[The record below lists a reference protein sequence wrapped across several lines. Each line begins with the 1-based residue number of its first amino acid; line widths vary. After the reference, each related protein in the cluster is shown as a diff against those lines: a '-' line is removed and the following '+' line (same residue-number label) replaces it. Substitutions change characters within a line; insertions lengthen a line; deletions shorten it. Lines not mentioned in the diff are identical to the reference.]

1 MFQFP
6 SFAFIFYEF
15 KDKYQNF
22 ILVGFPIQKS
32 LDHSLLGSSPMLIA
46 ANHVFHRFRI
56 PRHPPYALS
65 NLIYIKT
72 FALILITNCLISHSI
87 FKEQIK
93 KLYRFSF
100 NIINELVVEVNGIE
114 PMASCVQSRRS
125 AI

>member
-6 SFAFIFYEF
+6 SFASITYEF
-15 KDKYQNF
+15 SYRYRNF
-22 ILVGFPIQKS
+22 ISVGFPIQKS

-46 ANHVFHRFRI
+46 AYRVFHRFRI

-72 FALILITNCLISHSI
+72 FALTLITNCLISHSI

-93 KLYRFSF
+93 NLT
-100 NIINELVVEVNGIE
+100 GIKIKWW
-114 PMASCVQSRRS
+114 R
-125 AI
+125 

>member
-15 KDKYQNF
+15 KDKCRNF
-22 ILVGFPIQKS
+22 IPAGFPIQKS

-46 ANHVFHRFRI
+46 ANRVFHRFRI

-93 KLYRFSF
+93 NLTG
-100 NIINELVVEVNGIE
+100 INKMVEVNGIE